1 VADRPRVIVALPHNG
16 EASAV
21 ADWLRADGLEPV
33 IRSSPRAAVDEM
45 RDRAFEL
52 LICDATYAFRG
63 GLHIESR
70 SRSPRAVT
78 IVVGEPGSASADG
91 SVNSQVMVISRPI
104 DSATLACFVSMALM
118 DGRPARRSVRK
129 PVNRF
134 EAMVNGVPS
143 HLVDVSVEG
152 LRLEVAR
159 DRRAVLGPY
168 FNVRVPLVGVSVTV
182 QRMWT
187 HSASS
192 RHSSLWYG
200 GALAGNRANIA
211 MAWRTFVD
219 TVPTA
224 GGSADAAFVP
234 SER

>member
-1 VADRPRVIVALPHNG
+1 VADRPRVIVALPHDG
-16 EASAV
+16 EAAAV

-33 IRSSPRAAVDEM
+33 LRSTPRAAVDEM
-45 RDRAFEL
+45 RDRVFAL
-52 LICDATYAFRG
+52 LICDAAYAIRG
-63 GLHIESR
+63 GLHIQSR
-70 SRSPRAVT
+70 SRNPRAVT
-78 IVVGEPGSASADG
+78 IVVGEPGSASPDG
-91 SVNSQVMVISRPI
+91 SVNSQVMVLARPI

-129 PVNRF
+129 SVNRF
-134 EAMVNGVPS
+134 EAVVNGVPS
-143 HLVDVSVEG
+143 HLVDVSAEG

-192 RHSSLWYG
+192 RQSSLWYG
-200 GALAGNRANIA
+200 GALAGNRASIA

-219 TVPTA
+219 TVPVAA
-224 GGSADAAFVP
+224 GL
-234 SER
+234 SE